1 MRYHLLQVALSSFD
15 VERINTIGREAVAK
29 DVRHENLKFALMS
42 QDENW
47 KDHLLI
53 HDYEH
58 VANIEAASVD
68 EAIMVGNGCGEGEIF
83 EVTGLN
89 KDPDLTMC
97 SVSLGDILINKETM
111 QAYLVDQYGL
121 QKLEISEQDLYYE
134 IYHNEKKPDEFH
146 PMVSEDE
153 GEFSERLFEDLHMMF
168 K

>member
-1 MRYHLLQVALSSFD
+1 MRSCNYMF
-15 VERINTIGREAVAK
+15 G
-29 DVRHENLKFALMS
+29 
-42 QDENW
+42 
-47 KDHLLI
+47 
-53 HDYEH
+53 
-58 VANIEAASVD
+58 IE
-68 EAIMVGNGCGEGEIF
+68 G
-83 EVTGLN
+83 N
-89 KDPDLTMC
+89 KDPELTMC

-153 GEFSERLFEDLHMMF
+153 NEFSERLFEDLHMMF